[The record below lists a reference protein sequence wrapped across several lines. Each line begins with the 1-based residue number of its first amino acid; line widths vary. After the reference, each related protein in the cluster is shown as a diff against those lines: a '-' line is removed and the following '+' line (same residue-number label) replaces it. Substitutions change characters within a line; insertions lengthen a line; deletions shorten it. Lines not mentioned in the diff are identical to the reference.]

1 MKRTFLLIF
10 YLLAGVILV
19 ALLANLCQGV
29 PFLSWLAYTKSLG
42 ISPDNPF
49 VLDLSVLQVS
59 FSFAMRISAAQVVT
73 IALALFAYTRTPLR

>member
-1 MKRTFLLIF
+1 MKNTVILIF
-10 YLLAGVILV
+10 YLLAGVVLGGM
-19 ALLANLCQGV
+19 LASLCGQV
-29 PFLSWLAYTKSLG
+29 PFLEWLAYSGSIG
-42 ISPDNPF
+42 ISPDAPF